1 MVNDEFLSQAGSD
14 DFENKGLQPLV
25 NNNESLTEQIFGGD
39 GQKNKLEM
47 TCYISS
53 HAGFDPASLALTKV

>member
-14 DFENKGLQPLV
+14 DLLQPLV

-53 HAGFDPASLALTKV
+53 HAGLDPASLALTKV